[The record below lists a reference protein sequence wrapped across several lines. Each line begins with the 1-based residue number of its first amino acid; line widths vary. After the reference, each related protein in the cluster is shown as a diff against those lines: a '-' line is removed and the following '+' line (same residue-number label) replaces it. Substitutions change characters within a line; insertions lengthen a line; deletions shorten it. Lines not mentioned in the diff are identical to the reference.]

1 MPWKEVKV
9 TDSPVFSKFKM
20 ESQSQRSRHHW
31 SRQNSLRLVWGKK
44 RPVTPLWDFSYRTP
58 QLPWERFSPKDLW
71 LAMPLSHGTQGWF
84 TGASLLFAFDSLLS
98 SSPGLIVGLQ
108 GPGPLKL
115 CSAHLYLQRMTF
127 TVTPRV
133 DGKCREK
140 QSMPGWIKGL
150 STLTSSRL
158 IALREAFSTGV
169 SKGSV
174 TGCLFLW
181 RRLKI
186 SCSRGVPALRR

>member
-1 MPWKEVKV
+1 
-9 TDSPVFSKFKM
+9 
-20 ESQSQRSRHHW
+20 
-31 SRQNSLRLVWGKK
+31 
-44 RPVTPLWDFSYRTP
+44 
-58 QLPWERFSPKDLW
+58 
-71 LAMPLSHGTQGWF
+71 MPLSHGTRGWF

-127 TVTPRV
+127 TVTPRI

-181 RRLKI
+181 RRSKI
-186 SCSRGVPALRR
+186 SCSRGVPAFQPLTTCSMGAKTDWGLLRGKTSCSACRFFRTTGSHLERIWELLLNATSLWICSISSL